1 MDYLREC
8 LSTDIKP
15 IAKAGLVP
23 TAEHIETF
31 RETLVEYNLS
41 DGNEELYNVL
51 QRFNE
56 MANVK
61 SDYFLC
67 RQDEM
72 VDTAKIL
79 AGIDLRIVRV
89 EEKCATAINR
99 LSHIVQPI
107 GLNA

>member
-1 MDYLREC
+1 MAYLREC
-8 LSTDIKP
+8 LSTEIKP
-15 IAKAGLVP
+15 ITKAGLVP

-31 RETLVEYNLS
+31 RETLVEYNLL
-41 DGNEELYNVL
+41 DDKAELYSVL

-72 VDTAKIL
+72 VDMAKLL
-79 AGIDLRIVRV
+79 AGIKLRIVR
-89 EEKCATAINR
+89 T
-99 LSHIVQPI
+99 
-107 GLNA
+107 